1 MIFDISGTYIP
12 CNGTGC
18 MVQFNHKS
26 EPGRI
31 TRKWLGWGN
40 KGGESRKAARERP
53 KEESSILDF
62 LF

>member
-1 MIFDISGTYIP
+1 
-12 CNGTGC
+12 

-31 TRKWLGWGN
+31 TRKWLNWGN